1 MIGKVV
7 MTGGGTAG
15 HVTANIALLPQM
27 RRDGYEVY
35 YIGSYDG
42 IEKKM
47 MENEGVPYTGI
58 ATGKLRRY
66 FDLKNFSDPLRV
78 LKGYNEARKAL
89 KKIKPDIVF
98 SKGGFVAVPVVW
110 AAHSLH
116 IPVVTHESD
125 MTPGLANR
133 LCLNA
138 ADKICCNF
146 PETLKSLPDGKAVL
160 TGSPIR
166 ERLLMGTREEGL
178 EMTGFDG
185 QKPVLM
191 IIGGSLGSV
200 AINNAV
206 RKLLPRLLEDFDIV
220 HVCGKNNVDIS
231 LTNTP
236 GYKQYEFLTNG
247 LRNLYALAD
256 VVISRAGANV
266 ICELV
271 ALNKPNILIPLPLD
285 ASRGDQ
291 ILNAES
297 FEKQGFSYVLD
308 QHEMEADVELLYNA
322 VHEVFHKKSGYI
334 IAMQNS
340 DQGSGVDHVIQVL
353 RDVVKAHQEDEQEA
367 GKRRGFR
374 FFGMKSADDEEDT
387 NELLSEVLKQEQDA
401 DASDTDDET
410 EPEGSDE
417 VSED

>member
-1 MIGKVV
+1 MGKVV
-7 MTGGGTAG
+7 LTGGGTAG

-35 YIGSYDG
+35 YIGSYEG

-47 MENEGVPYTGI
+47 MESEGVPYTGI

-66 FDLKNFSDPLRV
+66 FDIKNFSDPLRV
-78 LKGYNEARKAL
+78 IKGYREARKAL
-89 KKIKPDIVF
+89 KEINPDIVF

-133 LCLNA
+133 LCLGA

-146 PETLKSLPDGKAVL
+146 PETLKALPEGKAVL

-185 QKPVLM
+185 KKPVLM

-200 AINNAV
+200 AINTAV
-206 RKLLPRLLEDFDIV
+206 RKLLPRLLEEFDVV
-220 HVCGKNNVDIS
+220 HVCGKGNLDDS
-231 LTNTP
+231 LQDTK
-236 GYKQYEFLTNG
+236 GYRQYEFITNG
-247 LRNLYALAD
+247 LRNLYAIAD
-256 VVISRAGANV
+256 LVISRAGANV

-271 ALNKPNILIPLPLD
+271 ALKKPNILIPLPRD

-297 FEKQGFSYVLD
+297 FKKQGFSYVLD
-308 QHEMEADVELLYNA
+308 QHEMEKDIELLYDA
-322 VHEVFHKKSGYI
+322 VHEVHLRKSGYI

-340 DQGSGVDHVIQVL
+340 DQGNGVDHVIQVL
-353 RDVVKAHQEDEQEA
+353 RDVAKAHQEE
-367 GKRRGFR
+367 
-374 FFGMKSADDEEDT
+374 
-387 NELLSEVLKQEQDA
+387 
-401 DASDTDDET
+401 
-410 EPEGSDE
+410 
-417 VSED
+417 

>member
-7 MTGGGTAG
+7 LTGGGTAG
-15 HVTANIALLPQM
+15 HVTANIALIPRM
-27 RRDGYEVY
+27 KKDGYEVY

-47 MENEGVPYTGI
+47 VEAEGIPYTGI
-58 ATGKLRRY
+58 STGKLRRY
-66 FDLKNFSDPLRV
+66 FDVKNFSDPIRV

-89 KKIKPDIVF
+89 EEIKPDIVF

-110 AAHSLH
+110 AARSLH
-116 IPVVTHESD
+116 IPVVSHESD

-133 LCLNA
+133 LSVRAC
-138 ADKICCNF
+138 DKICCNF
-146 PETLKSLPDGKAVL
+146 PETLENLPKGKAVL

-166 ERLLMGTREEGL
+166 EKLLRGTREEGL

-185 QKPVLM
+185 KKPVLM

-206 RKLLPRLLEDFDIV
+206 RELLPRFLEDFDVV
-220 HVCGKNNVDIS
+220 HVCGKNNLDES
-231 LTNTP
+231 LNDTK

-271 ALNKPNILIPLPLD
+271 ALQKPNILIPLPLD

-308 QHEMEADVELLYNA
+308 QHKMEEDLELLYTA
-322 VHEVFHKKSGYI
+322 VHEVYLKKSGYI

-340 DQGSGVDHVIQVL
+340 DQGNGVDRVLQVL
-353 RDVVKAHQEDEQEA
+353 RDVVRENQE
-367 GKRRGFR
+367 KN
-374 FFGMKSADDEEDT
+374 S
-387 NELLSEVLKQEQDA
+387 
-401 DASDTDDET
+401 
-410 EPEGSDE
+410 
-417 VSED
+417 

>member
-7 MTGGGTAG
+7 LTGGGTAG
-15 HVTANIALLPQM
+15 HVTANIALIPRM
-27 RRDGYEVY
+27 KKDGYEVY

-47 MENEGVPYTGI
+47 VEAEGIPYTGI
-58 ATGKLRRY
+58 STGKLRRY
-66 FDLKNFSDPLRV
+66 FDVKNFSDPIRV

-89 KKIKPDIVF
+89 EKIKPDIVF

-110 AAHSLH
+110 AARSLH
-116 IPVVTHESD
+116 IPVVSHESD
-125 MTPGLANR
+125 MSPGLANR
-133 LCLNA
+133 LCA
-138 ADKICCNF
+138 RACDKICCNF
-146 PETLKSLPDGKAVL
+146 PETLKKLPEGKAVL

-166 ERLLMGTREEGL
+166 EKLLMGTREEGL

-185 QKPVLM
+185 KKPVLM

-206 RKLLPRLLEDFDIV
+206 RKLLPRFLEDFDVV
-220 HVCGKNNVDIS
+220 HVCGKNNLDNS
-231 LTNTP
+231 LNDTK

-271 ALNKPNILIPLPLD
+271 ALKKPNILIPLPLD

-297 FEKQGFSYVLD
+297 FEKQGFSFVLD
-308 QHEMEADVELLYNA
+308 QHEMEKDIDLLYNA
-322 VHEVFHKKSGYI
+322 VHEVHLKKSGYI

-340 DQGSGVDHVIQVL
+340 DQGNGVDHVLQVL
-353 RDVVKAHQEDEQEA
+353 RDVVKENQE
-367 GKRRGFR
+367 KN
-374 FFGMKSADDEEDT
+374 S
-387 NELLSEVLKQEQDA
+387 
-401 DASDTDDET
+401 
-410 EPEGSDE
+410 
-417 VSED
+417 